1 MYRLNSIKK
10 KGVAYKRALIGKNYR
25 GISEGWTNFELQS
38 LDTLEY
44 VNVDAKQIYSLIKSG
59 DLLFTVNY
67 KGAIIVSIATLSA
80 SMIAQGLEY
89 IGSSSY
95 VGGMELDKDILGLE
109 PSSKD
114 FGESTIS
121 SLACGFYNIDEIRN
135 SMVSGN
141 TIVCMDITGL
151 SGSHIASADDLSD
164 NPLMLR
170 TTLPDFLKAYPE
182 RFLIKDSVMRIKLE
196 EDKSKYKIHSWAIKD
211 NKIMLELL

>member
-10 KGVAYKRALIGKNYR
+10 KGVAYKRALLGKNYR
-25 GISEGWTNFELQS
+25 GISEGWTNFELQN

-44 VNVDAKQIYSLIKSG
+44 VNVDAEQIYSLIKSG

-67 KGAIIVSIATLSA
+67 RGAIIVSIATLSA

-89 IGSSSY
+89 IGSSLY
-95 VGGMELDKDILGLE
+95 VGGMELDKDILRLE
-109 PSSKD
+109 PISRDCSS
-114 FGESTIS
+114 STIA
-121 SLACGFYNIDEIRN
+121 SLACGFYNVDDIRN
-135 SMVSGN
+135 SIVSGN

-164 NPLMLR
+164 DPLTLR
-170 TTLPDFLKAYPE
+170 TTLLDLLKAYPE
-182 RFLIKDSVMRIKLE
+182 RFLIKDGVMRIKIE
-196 EDKSKYKIHSWAIKD
+196 EDKSRYKIHSWVIKD